1 MKQYLLLLILFW
13 MSVVGCQQNR
23 ETQGQ
28 ETAVST
34 AIASTPTAQSSQPA
48 PTGGTTILAEGHL
61 VAVNPTLA
69 LAFETNGRL
78 LSIAVKPGDVVAAG
92 DLIATLDDKTLQGN
106 ITSAELQV
114 AQAENSLAQAQTS
127 LDELLNWQPNETA
140 VLVAQANLAAAQ
152 ASYENAQTQDA
163 AAGNSLTSAS
173 ISVEQAERNLTDA
186 QEAYNT
192 AFDPGREWELNDPF
206 RADALKAEREGAIR
220 SLAYA
225 EENLQVA
232 QAQYNLAWAG
242 LNNDTALN
250 AQASVASAQQTLEQ
264 AQTGP
269 KEAEI
274 AAAELQVAQ
283 AELSLAQ
290 SQFTLGQAQ
299 AALEQTR
306 LVAPWAGTVVSVET
320 AVGAIVGAGT
330 PIVTLLDTVHLEFH
344 TTNVSER
351 DLAQI
356 TSGGVAEIVLK
367 SYPEATLNGTVAD
380 IAPQSSGTVGDAA
393 VFTVMISLEQTELV
407 LRPGMTGRVEIVGG
421 EP

>member
-1 MKQYLLLLILFW
+1 MKRYLLLLILFW

-34 AIASTPTAQSSQPA
+34 AIASTPTSQANQPA
-48 PTGGTTILAEGHL
+48 PTGATTILAEGHL

-92 DLIATLDDKTLQGN
+92 DLIATLDDKTLQET

-250 AQASVASAQQTLEQ
+250 AQASVAAAQQTLEQ

-290 SQFTLGQAQ
+290 NQFTLGQTQ

-330 PIVTLLDTVHLEFH
+330 PIITLLDTVHLQFH

-351 DLAQI
+351 DLGQI
-356 TSGGVAEIVLK
+356 GLGKTAELVLK
-367 SYPEATLNGTVAD
+367 SYPDTPLNGTVVG

-393 VFTVMISLEQTELV
+393 VFTVLITLDETELV